1 LHIAAG
7 EIANI
12 SQRANDTRP
21 SEVFMTKYSLAAV
34 IAAVTLSLSSSAAF
48 SQTATG
54 TMGVTMTVAAEC
66 TLATDPIAFGPQ
78 GLIATAVNITG
89 NITVQCTAGAPYQI
103 ALNAGTGVG
112 ATIATRLMTGTAHG
126 QLASY
131 TIHQGTAAGVVWGI
145 TPGTDTLD
153 SAAATG
159 NAEVLPFVAVLNA
172 AQSVQADDYTD
183 TVTATIS
190 YGTAL

>member
-1 LHIAAG
+1 
-7 EIANI
+7 
-12 SQRANDTRP
+12 
-21 SEVFMTKYSLAAV
+21 MTKYSRAAIVAAV
-34 IAAVTLSLSSSAAF
+34 ALSLSSSAAF
-48 SQTATG
+48 SQTAVG
-54 TMGVTMTVAAEC
+54 SMGVTMSVAAEC

-78 GLIATAVNITG
+78 GLIAAAVNMTG

-103 ALNAGTGVG
+103 SLNAGTGVG
-112 ATIATRLMTGTAHG
+112 ATVATRYMTGTLHG

-131 TIHQGTAAGVVWGI
+131 TIHQGTAAGIVWGL
-145 TPGTDTLD
+145 TPGTDTLN

-159 NAEVLPFVAVLNA
+159 NAEVLPFVAVLNGG
-172 AQSVQADDYTD
+172 QSVQADDYLD